1 LTKKSAVSQETLTK
15 NLCCKLVLSRN
26 LDKNVFIT
34 KKSSIRQGLPVK
46 KKMFLTAGFILMLFL
61 IAIAEAGFVKL
72 AQANPYTRFASKHV
86 SPPEGAIPLIIS
98 VSSPKNDAVYNV
110 NDIALAFSVSAHGT
124 DINAINNVSFAA
136 SWLQEKVIVYN
147 YNYSKNPISQDF
159 WSYNETFWDM
169 PDGEYSVVITT
180 VGGGYYIEG
189 VAYSD
194 GTFYHFDMTTI
205 SVVNFTIATPPEVS
219 ILSPKN
225 ETYGSSEVPLKFAV
239 DKSFSKISYVL
250 DYQDNMTINGNA
262 TLTGLSNGVHNVT
275 VYAWDDAGNI
285 GSSETIIFIVD
296 APEPFPA
303 TFVSTVS
310 VASVA
315 TVGAGLLL
323 YRKKRRR
330 EAEQT

>member
-1 LTKKSAVSQETLTK
+1 MRKKT
-15 NLCCKLVLSRN
+15 
-26 LDKNVFIT
+26 
-34 KKSSIRQGLPVK
+34 
-46 KKMFLTAGFILMLFL
+46 FLTAGFISVLFL
-61 IAIAEAGFVKL
+61 IAIAEACFVKF
-72 AQANPYTRFASKHV
+72 AQANPYSRYDSKHV
-86 SPPEGAIPLIIS
+86 SPPESAIPLIIS
-98 VSSPKNDAVYNV
+98 VSSPKNDAAYNV
-110 NDIALAFSVSAHGT
+110 NDIALTFSVSTHGT
-124 DINAINNVSFAA
+124 NIYAINNVSFTA
-136 SWLQEKVIVYN
+136 SWLQEKVIVYK
-147 YNYSKNPISQDF
+147 YNYSKSPISPDF

-180 VGGGYYIEG
+180 VGEG
-189 VAYSD
+189 FYVESVNVLD
-194 GTFYHFDMTTI
+194 GTFYFFDMTTI

-330 EAEQT
+330 EAEQA

>member
-1 LTKKSAVSQETLTK
+1 VRRKTL
-15 NLCCKLVLSRN
+15 
-26 LDKNVFIT
+26 
-34 KKSSIRQGLPVK
+34 
-46 KKMFLTAGFILMLFL
+46 LTAGFISVLFL
-61 IAIAEAGFVKL
+61 IAIAEAGLVKF
-72 AQANPYTRFASKHV
+72 AQANPYTRYDVKQV

-110 NDIALAFSVSAHGT
+110 NDIALTFSVSAHGT
-124 DINAINNVSFAA
+124 DMYAISNVSFTA
-136 SWLQEKVIVYN
+136 SWLQEKVIVYK
-147 YNYSKNPISQDF
+147 YNYSKSPRSPDF

-169 PDGEYSVVITT
+169 PDGEYSVVITA
-180 VGGGYYIEG
+180 VGGGSYIKSINVLEG
-189 VAYSD
+189 
-194 GTFYHFDMTTI
+194 TIYHFDMTTI

-219 ILSPKN
+219 ILSPLNK
-225 ETYGSSEVPLKFAV
+225 TYGSSEVPLKFAV

-250 DYQDNMTINGNA
+250 DYQDNMTIKGNA

-275 VYAWDDAGNI
+275 VYAWDNAGNI

-303 TFVSTVS
+303 MSVSAVS

-330 EAEQT
+330 EAEQA